1 MNGLLVLADGLT
13 GGLKLGELS
22 AQGTSLLGT
31 EILGQVLLA
40 GICFLHRCTLF
51 VAHDGE
57 DTSDSLADVMS
68 IESKHQNS
76 QNNLIVHLGDLVGAA
91 RGNFLDTKSRE
102 LVLELHELLRKL
114 VLGLVAKFE
123 SLNVGRL

>member
-31 EILGQVLLA
+31 QILGQVLLA

-51 VAHDGE
+51 VAQDGE

-68 IESKHQNS
+68 IE
-76 QNNLIVHLGDLVGAA
+76 G
-91 RGNFLDTKSRE
+91 
-102 LVLELHELLRKL
+102 
-114 VLGLVAKFE
+114 
-123 SLNVGRL
+123 